1 MKTLLTVVLVCFIG
15 YLHGQVIPPAK
26 HTSIGPAFT
35 NPSFEDIPRAS
46 LPPRGWI
53 DCGFPNESAPDV
65 QPSGAWEVYRPAH
78 HGHTY
83 LGMVTRE
90 NDTWESV
97 GQRLSEPL
105 LKDRCY
111 EFRIYLCTSSEYWS
125 AVVPDSIKDRNTATT
140 LPEKNFNQPIKLRIW
155 GGDSYCDKKQLLA
168 ESKTVDNNAWEKY
181 SFKLEPNRDWTHV
194 VLEAFYKTPTLFPYN
209 GNVLLDH
216 ASDFTVVPCGRDDDV
231 VRAPAVRIL
240 QPIEKINTRIN
251 TVRVNA
257 VIRNI
262 VSKRQIEFK
271 VNGIDITV
279 FDFDSKT
286 ESFSTVL
293 RLNEGKNTIELKAS
307 NEAGVAQ
314 DETSVYII
322 QKGSQPVAEN
332 EAPIEETRKDAPEQ
346 PEKPTYKIM
355 KKLNRSNLKE
365 GEIIRVDKLYFAAD
379 SSRLSDDSSYL
390 VLDEI
395 FQFLR
400 ENEKV
405 SIEVGG
411 HTSGGAGRQAINAR
425 FSLQLSKARAK
436 TVALYL
442 VNKGISPQRITYRG
456 YGPTKPVASNNT
468 RDGRIKNQRVEIKIL
483 STTG

>member
-1 MKTLLTVVLVCFIG
+1 MKPHLTIILLFL
-15 YLHGQVIPPAK
+15 LANLSAQVIPPAK
-26 HTSIGPAFT
+26 RTANGPAFT
-35 NPSFEDIPRAS
+35 NPSFEDIARAS

-65 QPSGAWEVYRPAH
+65 QPSGAWEVFRPAH
-78 HGHTY
+78 HGYTY

-111 EFRIYLCTSSEYWS
+111 EFSIYLCTSSEYWS
-125 AVVPDSIKDRNTATT
+125 AVVPDSIKDRETATT

-155 GGDSYCDKKQLLA
+155 GGDSYCDKKQLLG
-168 ESKTVDNNAWEKY
+168 ESKTIDNHAWEKY
-181 SFKLEPNRDWTHV
+181 LFKIEPSRDWTHV

-216 ASDFTVVPCGRDDDV
+216 SSDFTVIPCGKDAEI

-251 TVRVNA
+251 SVRVNA
-257 VIRNI
+257 SIRNI
-262 VSKRQIEFK
+262 VSKNQINFK
-271 VNGIDITV
+271 VNGIDIRV
-279 FDFDSKT
+279 FDFDPKT
-286 ESFSTVL
+286 EAFTTVL
-293 RLNEGKNTIELKAS
+293 RLNEGKNTIELQAS
-307 NEAGVAQ
+307 NEAGEAQ

-322 QKGSQPVAEN
+322 QKGKQPVASNDSPEDKPQE
-332 EAPIEETRKDAPEQ
+332 EARPPA
-346 PEKPTYKIM
+346 KPTYKIM
-355 KKLNRSNLKE
+355 KTLNRSDLKT

-379 SSRLSDDSSYL
+379 SSNLSDDSSYV

-395 FQFLR
+395 YRFLKD
-400 ENEKV
+400 NQNV
-405 SIEVGG
+405 AIEVGG
-411 HTSGGAGRQAINAR
+411 HTSGGAGPQAINAR

-436 TVALYL
+436 TVAFYL
-442 VNKGISPQRITYRG
+442 VSKGISPQRITYRG

-468 RDGRIKNQRVEIKIL
+468 LDGRIKNQRVEIKIL